1 MVAALETEDEV
12 SLLLEAQE
20 QVSWRFNLD
29 IWILL
34 LLHKH
39 SESIVEADVRN
50 QVAGTYVLLLFRWL
64 RRRRLQLLG

>member
-20 QVSWRFNLD
+20 QVPWRFNLD